1 MKTRTGKK
9 TPKPAAVKKRAKVT
23 AQTNRITSK
32 IKKQLATKEKKSTK
46 RKINWKIIAG
56 SFAGVAILATSL
68 GLGLYYGLKNDDTS
82 VQPIFAADGP
92 YPVKV
97 VWAIDN
103 DEAKLFLK
111 DIYEGDEVLYKTY
124 IKYDSTWGNTFA
136 EELIDAE
143 IVILVGVQFG
153 SNYNTAKN
161 TYGYHFDIRIFNNNR
176 KDLYDVV
183 KKWNQN
189 RVK

>member
-1 MKTRTGKK
+1 MKKETGKK
-9 TPKPAAVKKRAKVT
+9 TQKSAARKRPKII
-23 AQTNRITSK
+23 AQTNKKTSK
-32 IKKQLATKEKKSTK
+32 IQKKPVNKAKKSK
-46 RKINWKIIAG
+46 KGKINWKIIAG
-56 SFAGVAILATSL
+56 SSIGVAVLATSL
-68 GLGLYYGLKNDDTS
+68 GLGLYYGLKKDDTS
-82 VQPIFAADGP
+82 SIEPIFAADGP

-97 VWAIDN
+97 VWATDN
-103 DEAKLFLK
+103 KEARLLLK

-183 KKWNQN
+183 KEWNQN